1 MKVTKVI
8 LLFFVMLLV
17 STEVFTMAIKSDVG
31 NVPKWLGNVSTAQG
45 GGGNKNNNQ
54 LAQRADN
61 YKGSSVL
68 ANTNVKTPQPKKNND
83 QIKNADPQMPAWLEA
98 AIGAATGGAMQNP
111 VIASAAMGGY
121 ATQQSNVNPKDM
133 NTLRDNPKPYD
144 AAGIP
149 LGSGEAPGNTMS
161 DYLRSLY
168 ANNAAMGDPYSQP
181 GYGNGNGL
189 GSRYGGNWGRGGGGG
204 WGGGGGY
211 DSPAWLNHL
220 LNLYSWNIR

>member
-1 MKVTKVI
+1 
-8 LLFFVMLLV
+8 
-17 STEVFTMAIKSDVG
+17 MAIKSDVG

-61 YKGSSVL
+61 YKGNSVL
-68 ANTNVKTPQPKKNND
+68 ANTNVKTPKPQKNND
-83 QIKNADPQMPAWLEA
+83 QIKNADPQIPAWLEA
-98 AIGAATGGAMQNP
+98 AIGAATGGAIQNP

-144 AAGIP
+144 QLVNKMLAAR
-149 LGSGEAPGNTMS
+149 S
-161 DYLRSLY
+161 DQLRGYQGKGAFDQLQQK
-168 ANNAAMGDPYSQP
+168 GGVDP
-181 GYGNGNGL
+181 GYDPSGYGDGYGF
-189 GSRYGGNWGRGGGGG
+189 GSRYGGNWGRFERSGGGD
-204 WGGGGGY
+204 WGGSNGY
-211 DSPAWLNHL
+211 NNPAWLNHL